1 MRIALERL
9 EDEPFSELL
18 HPVAVEHIGRVH
30 LRGDASG
37 GAVRGG
43 ACGVPG
49 LLARLPEA
57 ERQALAP
64 LVRVAFEVAEE
75 AAYLQCLLVGAVVVL
90 AQEVEIR
97 LRPPHG
103 AEGYQVE
110 SLEGAAGEGGPVKSV
125 LD

>member
-75 AAYLQCLLVGAVVVL
+75 AARRKRLLESAVVVL

-97 LRPPHG
+97 LRLPYG
-103 AEGYQVE
+103 TEDYQVKP
-110 SLEGAAGEGGPVKSV
+110 L
-125 LD
+125 